1 MCAENPSVSSEGG
14 WFMGNNCILNDR
26 KKTKKERSY
35 RRHPNIYSPLIYRTR
50 TITLLLLLLLL
61 SSSSLL
67 LHLCN
72 RVYMYSCWL

>member
-26 KKTKKERSY
+26 KKDRKKERSY
-35 RRHPNIYSPLIYRTR
+35 RRHLNIYSPLIYLAR

-61 SSSSLL
+61 LL
-67 LHLCN
+67 LHLCIC
-72 RVYMYSCWL
+72 VFIYSCWL